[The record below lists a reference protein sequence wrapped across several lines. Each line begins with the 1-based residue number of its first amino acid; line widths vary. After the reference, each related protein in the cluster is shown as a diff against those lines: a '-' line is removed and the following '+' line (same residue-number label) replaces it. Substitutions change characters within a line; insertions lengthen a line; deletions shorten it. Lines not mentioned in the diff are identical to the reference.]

1 MWRCIGKLV
10 LNSFIFKIVFT
21 TTTTTFSRPVNFHLQ
36 QKKSFFFGLRPIFTT
51 TFKRGQKNITVVC
64 NNRAFSHNFN
74 EYLLYFENIVD
85 KASVLSHYNVIEIDR
100 K

>member
-1 MWRCIGKLV
+1 MWRCAGKLV
-10 LNSFIFKIVFT
+10 LNSFILKIVFT
-21 TTTTTFSRPVNFHLQ
+21 TATFSRPVNFHLL
-36 QKKSFFFGLRPIFTT
+36 QKISFFFGLRPTFTT